1 MIKNIVF
8 DMGMVLVSF
17 DWMEYLK
24 KLKFEKAVEERMIE
38 KALGNTSVW
47 NEHDR
52 GVMGDEEFI
61 EFASREAPE
70 IKYPLREYMRG
81 VGNIIEEYDYSREWL
96 HSLKERGYHIY
107 ILSNYGTTPYKYA
120 REHFSFLREADGIV
134 ISSQVKMIKPEPG
147 IYRYLLDTWHLV
159 PEETVFLDDRRENI
173 EAAESFGINGII
185 FENYE
190 QGKRELEK
198 QLLRE

>member
-24 KLKFEKAVEERMIE
+24 KLKFEQAVEERMIE

-70 IKYPLREYMRG
+70 IKYPLRKYMRG
-81 VGNIIEEYDYSREWL
+81 VGSIIEEYDYSREWL

-107 ILSNYGTTPYKYA
+107 IFYPITEQRLINMQGS
-120 REHFSFLREADGIV
+120 
-134 ISSQVKMIKPEPG
+134 IS
-147 IYRYLLDTWHLV
+147 
-159 PEETVFLDDRRENI
+159 VF
-173 EAAESFGINGII
+173 
-185 FENYE
+185 
-190 QGKRELEK
+190 
-198 QLLRE
+198 

>member
-1 MIKNIVF
+1 MIK
-8 DMGMVLVSF
+8 
-17 DWMEYLK
+17 
-24 KLKFEKAVEERMIE
+24 
-38 KALGNTSVW
+38 T
-47 NEHDR
+47 
-52 GVMGDEEFI
+52 
-61 EFASREAPE
+61 
-70 IKYPLREYMRG
+70 
-81 VGNIIEEYDYSREWL
+81 
-96 HSLKERGYHIY
+96 
-107 ILSNYGTTPYKYA
+107 
-120 REHFSFLREADGIV
+120 
-134 ISSQVKMIKPEPG
+134 EPG